1 MGDEMGLSPEQE
13 KRIASLPEHLREL
26 ARRTLAGGA
35 AEAADRIP
43 AVRGDDL
50 PASAAQQRLWFFHE
64 FEPESVEYNAPLVLR
79 LTGEL
84 DVVALRRSLDLV
96 VRRHESLRTTFG
108 SVDGRVRQVVHPPAE
123 VPVLV
128 TDLTGAG
135 PEALDEVLLAEV
147 TTPFDLRTGPLFR
160 VGLVKLG
167 ATEHVLVLGMH
178 HIVGDGWSTGILLN
192 ELTAAYTAEVRGEQP
207 ALPELPVRYADFAA
221 WQWERL
227 RGDALAGQLDH
238 WRAKLDG
245 LAPVDLPSD
254 RPRPAVRTSAG
265 AVHRF
270 EVADE
275 VAQALRALAK
285 RRGAT
290 LFMVLLAA
298 SKVLFSRY
306 AGQSDIAVGTVT
318 AGRNRDELENLVGF
332 FVNTVVVRS
341 TVDEERSF
349 ADFLD
354 SVRETVADALAH
366 DEVPFQAVVEA
377 LRPERDPSRPPLVQ
391 VMVNL
396 QNAPAGLDGAP
407 GLVIEDV
414 RPPALATSLDVTID
428 FHEGPEGITGFLE
441 YSTDLFDESTVDG
454 MARDLGFVLET
465 AAAQPERPMRELPL
479 LPAAELERLIAD
491 GTGETV
497 EFGAPRPVHE
507 LVDERAAATPDAI
520 AVRSG
525 DAELTYRELRARSA
539 KLARHLAGL
548 GVGRGTLVA
557 LCLPRGV
564 DVVVSLLAV
573 LKAGA
578 AFVPLD
584 PAHPAGLLARLL
596 SDAAAPVLITEDQVA
611 GRLPDTGA
619 RIVRVDT
626 AEWEAEPAEPL
637 DVQVSPDDLAYV
649 IYTSGSTGTPKG
661 VLVEHGNCHHTAH
674 AWNARYGFDVRPPRC
689 LSVSNPS
696 VDLFVG
702 DVLLSLLFGGT
713 LIMCPQDVLGDP
725 RALVALI
732 EDSGAD
738 VLATVPSVART
749 ITRELAARDRRL
761 DGLRLLAVGSEGWQ
775 VRDCAEL
782 LDRLSP
788 ETTVVNAYGVT
799 EATVDST
806 AFPVTDGLGAGPF
819 VPIGRPLPNTRTYVL
834 DAYGRP
840 VPAGVPGELHLGG
853 PGVARGYL
861 GRDDLTAERFVP
873 DPFAGA
879 RMYRTGDLVRRLAD
893 GTLVYLGRTD
903 QQVKVNGYRVEPGQ
917 IEHVLGEHPAVQAA
931 AVVARTAGRTRID
944 AYVVFV
950 PGDEIAV
957 HDLRSH
963 LADLLPAPALPATIT
978 VLGELPLT
986 ASGKTDYRA
995 LPEPDAADRQVTHT
1009 PPVTEAETALVRIWA
1024 RVLDLDPETLGT
1036 THNFFDLG
1044 GDSIL
1049 GLQVVAQAREAGLL
1063 LTSKQMFL
1071 HQTIGELAA
1080 RAGAVEAETVVP
1092 QVAEGEAPLT
1102 PIQHNFFE
1110 ETPTAREHATQSV
1123 YLELAERVD
1132 ADELRAALRTLAEQ
1146 HDALRLRFEEADGE
1160 WRQRYADD
1168 GEHIPLTTVQDEEQ
1182 VAEARTGLRLDDGPL
1197 MRAVLVETGG
1207 AQRLFL
1213 TAHHLVVDAVSWRVL
1228 LGDLERAHRGAD
1240 LGPKSTSYGEWAH
1253 RVRDHVA
1260 AGAFD
1265 AELDH
1270 WRQAEQT
1277 GAPLPVD
1284 GAGENSVASERE
1296 VTVRLSESVT
1306 SALLRDVPPVYRTQV
1321 DDVLLSAL
1329 GTVLADWTGDDTVR
1343 LLLEGH
1349 GREDLFDGVDV
1360 SRTVGWFTTL
1370 YPVVLTVRERDWD
1383 TVLKS
1388 VKEQLRAVPQRGFGY
1403 GALRYLADTDLG
1415 PGWPQIAF
1423 NYLGRFGA
1431 ESGGGLFG
1439 AWLDVPGSDRAPN
1452 HTRSCLL
1459 DVTGLVRDNR
1469 LEFRWSYSANLH
1481 HERTVRDL
1489 ADRFADALTRIAE
1502 HCALPEAGGWTPS
1515 DFPLAALDQSTVDR
1529 ITAGR
1534 AVEDVYPLTSVQRG
1548 ILFHSLTGHGSD
1560 VYLSR
1565 FGMVLDDVE
1574 DPAALAQAWQRVVD
1588 RTPVLRTEI
1597 VWQDV
1602 PEPLQVVRAPGLRVP
1617 MEHHDLRGLRPDE
1630 QRAKVE
1636 SLWDEHSARELDLGT
1651 APLMWLAFL
1660 RLDDT
1665 RVHVFWF
1672 SHHIL
1677 LDGWSFAGVLSDVF
1691 EQYAAFTGAPA
1702 ALTPRRPFRDYVE
1715 WLAEQDVPAAEEYW
1729 RGVVAGMT
1737 APTPLPFDHAPSGAH
1752 RSRTSGRIEVGL
1764 PAGLSEHVLRFCREA
1779 RLTPNTVIQGAW
1791 AALLSRYSGESDVCF
1806 GATVSGRPADLAG
1819 AGDVLGLFITTVPV
1833 RVDVTGSDDLAGWLR
1848 ALQDTVAE
1856 SRQYEYVSP
1865 GQIQG
1870 WSEVPSGVNL
1880 FDSIVVF
1887 ENYPYDEA
1895 AASRNGITVREYVGD
1910 EQTNFPL
1917 ALTAHLSDSLHLF
1930 LNYDPEL
1937 FADETVQAV
1946 AGHLSTVLTA
1956 FADGASGPVAGLPLL
1971 DVREREQLLVGWN
1984 GRETSEVAETL
1995 PELFEARARAVPDA
2009 VAITDGATTLTYA
2022 ELNAAANRLARVLVS
2037 RGAGPGRFV
2046 ALVLPR
2052 SAELVVAVLAVLK
2065 AGAGYVPIDPDYPEQ
2080 RVREVFVDSAPA
2092 VIVATS
2098 GIDAD
2103 VPVVVPAE
2111 TELAGL
2117 SDVDLDHA
2125 GLTPAH
2131 PAYVIY
2137 TSGSTGRPKGVV
2149 VPQSNVVRLFTS
2161 TRSWFEFGAD
2171 DVWTLFHSYAFDF
2184 SVWELWGPLLHGG
2197 RLVVVPHAVSRTPQD
2212 FLRLLAEER
2221 VTVLN
2226 QTPSAFYQLMRADAE
2241 STGHTLSLRYV
2252 IFGGEALD
2260 PRRLNDWYE
2269 RHADDAP
2276 ALINMYGITETTVH
2290 VTYAPLTA
2298 ATTGGVIGVPIPDL
2312 RVYVLDERLAPV
2324 AVGVPGEMY
2333 VAGAGLA
2340 DGYLNQPGLTSQR
2353 FVADPF
2359 GAPGSR
2365 MYRTGD
2371 VAKWTRAGALEYL
2384 GRSDEQVKIRGFR
2397 IEPGE
2402 IEAVLTAHPAVA
2414 EAAVIAREDGP
2425 GGKRLVAYVVGDE
2438 PSPGELR
2445 DHARDRLPG
2454 HMVPSAFVVV
2464 PEIPL
2469 TRNGKLD
2476 RKALPAPEQDQAS
2489 RPYTAPGTAAERAV
2503 ADVWREVLRVGRVGV
2518 DDDFFELGGDSILS
2532 IQVASRLRSAL
2543 GAEVSPRQMF
2553 DTPTVRALADAL
2565 VPGEPAQ
2572 ERVPRLSP
2580 QPEQAPLSF
2589 SQQRLWFLDEFAPGT
2604 AEYNILSAVRLRGE
2618 LRVDVLT
2625 EALATLAGRHEALRT
2640 TFDYVG
2646 ERPVQVVHPVGDLP
2660 LERLDGADED
2670 ILRQRLRQEMTRP
2683 FDLRTGPLA
2692 RALLVEVADDEHVL
2706 VLTLHHI
2713 ITDGWSMGV
2722 LVEELSACYT
2732 AALDGGRAELPELPV
2747 SYVDYAVWQRD
2758 RLSGAALDR
2767 QVDYWREQLA
2777 GVTSLDLPT
2786 DRPRPPVRTSDGAA
2800 WSFEVDAELLG
2811 RLRALARDRE
2821 ATLFHALVAAV
2832 QVLLARYCGQRDV
2845 VVGTATAGRDRAE
2858 LEGLVGCFINT
2869 VAIRSDVDESL
2880 SFADFLTAVRATALE
2895 AFAHGDLPFER
2906 LVDVLRPE
2914 RDPSRNPL
2922 VEAMVVLDSTPE
2934 HRLALPGLVA
2944 EEVEFDGGDASH
2956 DLSVDF
2962 TERDGRLLGRI
2973 SYSTGLFDPATVERL
2988 GRHLLLVLESV
2999 VAQPA
3004 RPMRE
3009 LPLITAE
3016 EQHRMLTE
3024 WGGTP
3029 VDFGPPERLHDLF
3042 DAIAAEHPDGIA
3054 VRCGTDSLSFA
3065 ELRTKANKLAHHLV
3079 GKGVTVGSLVGVC
3092 ADRGVDAVVALL
3104 AVLKAGGAFV
3114 PLEPG
3119 YPARLLKDM
3128 LADAGAEV
3136 LLSGDGLAEEH
3147 GLTARH
3153 VVPLD
3158 WSLVDGYP
3166 DTTPVT
3172 EVTPEDLAYVI
3183 YTSGS
3188 TGKPKG
3194 VMVEHRNVHHLA
3206 RVWDHRYGLT
3216 GTRPSCLSVS
3226 GFGVDLFFSDFVW
3239 STLFGGTM
3247 EICPA
3252 DLVTDPPALVD
3263 LLAETRAELFVT
3275 VPVLATAIAR
3285 ELARRGTRADSLRV
3299 LAVGSEAWHA
3309 GECAELLE
3317 RVGPDTIVVNAYGAT
3332 ENTVDAT
3339 LHEVSREPIGAG
3351 PYVPIGRPLANTG
3364 IYLLDPHGRPVP
3376 VGVTGEL
3383 HIGSAGVGRG
3393 YLNRP
3398 EQSECAFLPD
3408 PFRTDPYWPDC
3419 RMYRTGD
3426 AARWLPNGVLEF
3438 LARTD
3443 DQVKIR
3449 GHRVELGDV
3458 EQALTGHAQVLSAAA
3473 AARADGGTVRL
3484 HAYVVPADEIDL
3496 PDLRRHLVQVLPA
3509 HAVPSTITVL
3519 DELPLTQSGKT
3530 DRRALP
3536 APELEDVT
3544 GTPYLAPGTPAEE
3557 TLAGIWAD
3565 VLGVPA
3571 TSVGTGHNFF
3581 ELGGD
3586 SILGIQLVYRARE
3599 AGLQISS
3606 RELFLHQTLGELAAV
3621 AQPAGTRGP
3630 GDEPVVG
3637 EVPLTPV
3644 QHEFLTTNQVAP
3656 HHFTQSFLAELAAD
3670 VDEQALRRALDAVT
3684 AHHDALR
3691 ARFVCEDGRWRQFYA
3706 PPAQVDVLA
3715 RQDLSAI
3722 GDQDLRAELDKRAAE
3737 VDASFDLATGPLLR
3751 ALLFD
3756 LGTHRRPMLFVT
3768 AHHLVVDTVSW
3779 RILVDDIES
3788 AYRQALA
3795 GEIRLGA
3802 RTSPAGDW
3810 VRALAG
3816 HVADGGFAED
3826 VAHWEALPPAV
3837 PLPADGPGPDVEAST
3852 RTVSF
3857 SLTERETRALLTLAP
3872 AAFRT
3877 RVNDVLLSGLAW
3889 ALTRWTGEQSVVV
3902 DLEGHGR
3909 EELFDDVD
3917 LSRTVGWFTAIY
3929 PVALHVPAGEPDWP
3943 ALVKNVR
3950 RQLRAVPGN
3959 GISYGALRYLGAPG
3973 ALADRANAGVLFN
3986 YHGQAGA
3993 GGAES
3998 PLYQSFH
4005 DPVGAPRHPA
4015 ERRSHALEVVG
4026 AVSDGVLAFD
4036 WHHSADVHDEKTVR
4050 HVADEHLA
4058 ALRAI
4063 AHHLDPEGTA

>member
-1 MGDEMGLSPEQE
+1 MGDDMGLTPEQE

-35 AEAADRIP
+35 AESAGLIP
-43 AVRGDDL
+43 VVRGDDL
-50 PASAAQQRLWFFHE
+50 PASAAQERLWFFQE

-84 DVVALRRSLDLV
+84 GLRALRRALDLV
-96 VRRHESLRTTFG
+96 VQRHEPLRTTFA
-108 SVDGRVRQVVHPPAE
+108 SVGGRVRQVVRPPAE

-128 TDLTGAG
+128 TDLTGTAG
-135 PEALDEVLLAEV
+135 REAALEQVLLTEV

-160 VGLVKLG
+160 VGLVRLT

-178 HIVGDGWSTGILLN
+178 HIVADGWSTGILLN
-192 ELTAAYTAEVRGEQP
+192 ELTAAYSAEVRGDRP
-207 ALPELPVRYADFAA
+207 ALPDLPVRYADFAA

-227 RGDALAGQLDH
+227 RGDALTAQLDH
-238 WRAKLDG
+238 WRTKLAG
-245 LAPVDLPSD
+245 LPPVDLPSD

-270 EVADE
+270 EISDDV
-275 VAQALRALAK
+275 VQALRTLAK
-285 RRGAT
+285 LRGAT

-298 SKVLFSRY
+298 AKVVFSRCTR
-306 AGQSDIAVGTVT
+306 QSDIAVGTVT

-349 ADFLD
+349 ADFLG
-354 SVRETVADALAH
+354 SVRDNVTDALSH
-366 DEVPFQAVVEA
+366 DEVPFQSVVEA

-391 VMVNL
+391 VMVSL
-396 QNAPAGLDGAP
+396 QNAPAGLGGAP

-428 FHEGPEGITGFLE
+428 FQEGANGLTGFLE
-441 YSTDLFDESTVDG
+441 YSTDLFDKSTVDC
-454 MARDLGFVLET
+454 MARGLAFVLEN
-465 AAAQPERPMRELPL
+465 AVEQPDRPLRELPWL
-479 LPAAELERLIAD
+479 SAAELEQLIED
-491 GTGETV
+491 GIGETAD
-497 EFGAPRPVHE
+497 FGSPRPVHE
-507 LVDERAAATPDAI
+507 LVDARAEATPDAI

-525 DAELTYRELRARSA
+525 DAVLTYRELRTRST

-573 LKAGA
+573 LEAGG

-596 SDAAAPVLITEDQVA
+596 SDAGAPVLITEDRLA
-611 GRLPDTGA
+611 DRLPDTGA

-626 AEWEAEPAEPL
+626 AEWETESSEPL
-637 DVQVSPDDLAYV
+637 GVAVSPDDLAYV

-674 AWNARYGFDVRPPRC
+674 AWNERYGFDVRPPRC

-696 VDLFVG
+696 VDLFAG

-749 ITRELAARDRRL
+749 ITRELVARDRRL

-782 LDRLSP
+782 VERLSP
-788 ETTVVNAYGVT
+788 DTIVVNAYGVT

-806 AFPVTDGLGAGPF
+806 AFPVADGVGAGPF
-819 VPIGRPLPNTRTYVL
+819 VPIGRPLPNTRAYVL
-834 DAYGRP
+834 DPHGRP
-840 VPAGVPGELHLGG
+840 VPDGVPGELHLAG

-861 GRDDLTAERFVP
+861 DRDELTAERFVP
-873 DPFAGA
+873 DPFADGG
-879 RMYRTGDLVRRLAD
+879 MYRTGDLVRRSA
-893 GTLVYLGRTD
+893 GTLTYLGRTD

-917 IEHVLGEHPAVQAA
+917 IEHVLGEHPGVRAA
-931 AVVARTAGRTRID
+931 AVVARTSGRTRID
-944 AYVVFV
+944 AYVVLA
-950 PGDEIAV
+950 PGKEITV
-957 HDLRSH
+957 QDLRAH
-963 LADLLPAPALPATIT
+963 LGDLLPAPALPATIT

-986 ASGKTDYRA
+986 ASGKTDYLA
-995 LPEPDAADRQVTHT
+995 LPEPDAADRTVSHT
-1009 PPVTEAETALVRIWA
+1009 PAVTDAEITLVRVWA
-1024 RVLDLDPETLGT
+1024 EVLGLDPRELGT

-1049 GLQVVAQAREAGLL
+1049 GLQVVARAREEGLL
-1063 LTSKQMFL
+1063 LTSKQLFL
-1071 HQTIGELAA
+1071 HQSIGELAA
-1080 RAGAVEAETVVP
+1080 RAGVAAADTTERQA
-1092 QVAEGEAPLT
+1092 AEGEAPLT
-1102 PIQHNFFE
+1102 PIQRNFFE
-1110 ETPTAREHATQSV
+1110 ETPAAREHAVQSV

-1132 ADELRAALRTLAEQ
+1132 ADALRVALGALAEQ
-1146 HDALRLRFEEADGE
+1146 HDSLRLRFVQREGE
-1160 WRQRYADD
+1160 WRQSYSRT
-1168 GEHIPLTTVQDEEQ
+1168 GEHVVLTTATDDDQ
-1182 VAEARTGLRLDDGPL
+1182 VVAIEDARSGLRLDDGPL
-1197 MRAVLVETGG
+1197 MRAVLVESAET
-1207 AQRLFL
+1207 QRLFL

-1228 LGDLERAHRGAD
+1228 LADLERALRGGE
-1240 LGPKSTSYGEWAH
+1240 LGPKSTSYGEWAR
-1253 RVRDHVA
+1253 RVRDSA
-1260 AGAFD
+1260 TAGEFD

-1270 WRQAEQT
+1270 WRDAEHEGT
-1277 GAPLPVD
+1277 ALPVD
-1284 GAGENSVASERE
+1284 GSGENSVASERE
-1296 VTVRLSESVT
+1296 VTVRLSEADT

-1321 DDVLLSAL
+1321 DDVLLTAL
-1329 GTVLADWTGDDTVR
+1329 GAVLTEWTGDDTVR
-1343 LLLEGH
+1343 VLLEGH

-1370 YPVVLTVRERDWD
+1370 YPVALTVFDRAEWGV
-1383 TVLKS
+1383 VLKS
-1388 VKEQLRAVPQRGFGY
+1388 VKEQLRSVPRRGFGY
-1403 GALRYLADTDLG
+1403 GALRYLSDHGLG
-1415 PGWPQIAF
+1415 AGWPAVSF

-1431 ESGGGLFG
+1431 SDGGLFG
-1439 AWLDVPGSDRAPN
+1439 AWLDAPGSDRAP
-1452 HTRSCLL
+1452 HHARSCLL
-1459 DVTGLVRDNR
+1459 DVTGVVRDNR
-1469 LEFRWSYSANLH
+1469 LEFRFSYSANLH
-1481 HERTVRDL
+1481 REDTVRRL
-1489 ADRFADALTRIAE
+1489 ADRFADALTRIVE
-1502 HCALPEAGGWTPS
+1502 HCALPGVGGPTPS
-1515 DFPLAALDQSTVDR
+1515 DFPLAALGQSTMDR
-1529 ITAGR
+1529 ITVGR
-1534 AVEDVYPLTSVQRG
+1534 SVEDVYPLTPVQQG
-1548 ILFHSLTGHGSD
+1548 MLFHSLSEREAGD

-1565 FGMVLDDVE
+1565 FSMVLDDVTDHE
-1574 DPAALAQAWQRVVD
+1574 ALAQAWQRVAD
-1588 RTPVLRTEI
+1588 RTPVLRTEV

-1602 PEPLQVVRAPGLRVP
+1602 PEPLQVVRAPGLPLP
-1617 MEHHDLRGLRPDE
+1617 MEHHDLRGLSPDE
-1630 QRAKVE
+1630 RRSRVR

-1651 APLMWLAFL
+1651 APLMWLVFL
-1660 RLDDT
+1660 RLDDS
-1665 RVHVFWF
+1665 RVQVFWF

-1691 EQYAAFTGAPA
+1691 EQYAGSAT
-1702 ALTPRRPFRDYVE
+1702 TPRRPFRDYVA
-1715 WLAEQDVPAAEEYW
+1715 WLADQDLPAAEEHW
-1729 RGVVAGMT
+1729 RGVVAGLT
-1737 APTPLPFDHAPSGAH
+1737 APTPLPFDRAPAGAH
-1752 RSRTSGRIEVGL
+1752 RSRTSGRIEVSL
-1764 PAGLSEHVLRFCREA
+1764 PEGCSEQVLRFCRDA
-1779 RLTPNTVIQGAW
+1779 RLTPNTVVQGAW

-1848 ALQDTVAE
+1848 SVQDTVAG

-1870 WSEVPSGVNL
+1870 WSEVPGGANL
-1880 FDSIVVF
+1880 FDSIIVF

-1895 AASRNGITVREYVGD
+1895 AASRNGITVREYTGD
-1910 EQTNFPL
+1910 EQTSFPL

-1937 FADETVQAV
+1937 FDDETVRAM
-1946 AGHLSTVLTA
+1946 AGHLVALLTA
-1956 FADGASGPVAGLPLL
+1956 FAAGAEGPVAALPLL
-1971 DVREREQLLVGWN
+1971 DTREREQVLVDWN
-1984 GRETSEVAETL
+1984 GRADSAVAETL
-1995 PELFEARARAVPDA
+1995 PALFEARVRAVPDA
-2009 VAITDGATTLTYA
+2009 IAVTDGARALTYA
-2022 ELNAAANRLARVLVS
+2022 EVNAAANRLARLLVS
-2037 RGAGPGRFV
+2037 SGAGPGRFV

-2065 AGAGYVPIDPDYPEQ
+2065 AGAAYVPIDPDYPEQ
-2080 RVREVFVDSAPA
+2080 RIREVLADSAPA
-2092 VIVATS
+2092 VVVSASAIE
-2098 GIDAD
+2098 AD
-2103 VPVVVPAE
+2103 VPVVVLPDAD
-2111 TELAGL
+2111 LGDQ

-2125 GLTPAH
+2125 GLTPRH

-2149 VPQSNVVRLFTS
+2149 VPHSNVVRLFTS
-2161 TRSWFEFGAD
+2161 TQPWFEFD
-2171 DVWTLFHSYAFDF
+2171 ENDVWTLFHSYAFDF

-2197 RLVVVPHAVSRTPQD
+2197 RLVVVPHAVSRTPHE
-2212 FLRLLAEER
+2212 FLRLLEEER

-2241 STGHTLSLRYV
+2241 STGRTLSLRYV
-2252 IFGGEALD
+2252 VFGGEALD
-2260 PRRLNDWYE
+2260 PRRLTDWYA
-2269 RHADDAP
+2269 RHP
-2276 ALINMYGITETTVH
+2276 ASPVLINMYGITETTVH
-2290 VTYAPLTA
+2290 VTYAPLTE

-2324 AVGVPGEMY
+2324 PVGVAGEMY

-2340 DGYLNQPGLTSQR
+2340 DGYLNQPGLTAGR

-2359 GAPGSR
+2359 GEPGTR

-2371 VAKWTRAGALEYL
+2371 VAKWTRAGELEYL

-2402 IEAVLTAHPAVA
+2402 IEAVLTAHSAVA
-2414 EAAVIAREDGP
+2414 EAAVVTREDGS
-2425 GGKRLVAYVVGDE
+2425 GKRLVAYVVGE
-2438 PSPGELR
+2438 PSLGELR
-2445 DHARDRLPG
+2445 DHARALLPV

-2476 RKALPAPEQDQAS
+2476 RRALPAPEQEQTS
-2489 RPYTAPGTAAERAV
+2489 YTAPGTAAERTV
-2503 ADVWREVLRVGRVGV
+2503 ADVWQEVLGVGRVGA
-2518 DDDFFELGGDSILS
+2518 DDDFFDLGGDSILS

-2543 GAEVSPRQMF
+2543 GADVSPRQLF

-2565 VPGEPAQ
+2565 VPGEAGDH
-2572 ERVPRLSP
+2572 RIPRLDP

-2604 AEYNILSAVRLRGE
+2604 AEYNVLFAVRLRGD
-2618 LRVDVLT
+2618 LRADLLAEALEVLT
-2625 EALATLAGRHEALRT
+2625 ERHESLRT
-2640 TFDYVG
+2640 TFDYIG
-2646 ERPVQVVHPVGDLP
+2646 ERAVQVVHPTGALP
-2660 LERLDGADED
+2660 FERFAVRSEEELQ
-2670 ILRQRLRQEMTRP
+2670 LRLREEMARP

-2692 RALLVEVADDEHVL
+2692 RASLAEVAPDEHVL

-2722 LVEELSACYT
+2722 LAEELTACYT
-2732 AALDGGRAELPELPV
+2732 AVLDGRRPELPHLPV
-2747 SYVDYAVWQRD
+2747 SYVDYAVWQRE
-2758 RLSGAALDR
+2758 RLSGDALR
-2767 QVDYWREQLA
+2767 EQEDYWRRQLA

-2786 DRPRPPVRTSDGAA
+2786 DRPRPPVRTSEGAA
-2800 WSFEVDAELLG
+2800 CSFEIGAELLG
-2811 RLRALARDRE
+2811 GLRALARDRD

-2869 VAIRSDVDESL
+2869 VAIRSDVDETL
-2880 SFADFLTAVRATALE
+2880 SFADFLTAVRATSLE
-2895 AFAHGDLPFER
+2895 AFAHGELPFER
-2906 LVDVLRPE
+2906 LVDVLRPD
-2914 RDPSRNPL
+2914 RDPSRNPI

-2934 HRLALPGLVA
+2934 HRLELPGLRA
-2944 EEVEFDGGDASH
+2944 QEVEFDGGDASH

-2973 SYSTGLFDPATVERL
+2973 SYSTGLFDEATIARL
-2988 GRHLLLVLESV
+2988 GRHLLLVLESAV
-2999 VAQPA
+2999 GRPDV
-3004 RPMRE
+3004 PMRE

-3016 EQHRMLTE
+3016 EEHRMLTE
-3024 WGGTP
+3024 WGGVP
-3029 VDFGPPERLHDLF
+3029 VDFGPPELLHDVY
-3042 DAIAAEHPDGIA
+3042 DAIAARHPDGVA
-3054 VRCGTDSLSFA
+3054 VRCGTDSLTFA
-3065 ELRTKANKLAHHLV
+3065 ELRTRANKLAHHLV
-3079 GKGVTVGSLVGVC
+3079 SKGVTVGSLVGVC

-3104 AVLKAGGAFV
+3104 AVLRAGAAFV

-3119 YPARLLKDM
+3119 YPARLLTDM

-3158 WSLVDGYP
+3158 ESVVDHYP
-3166 DTTPVT
+3166 DTPPVT
-3172 EVTPEDLAYVI
+3172 AVTPEDLAYVI

-3206 RVWDHRYGLT
+3206 RVWDHRYGLS

-3263 LLAETRAELFVT
+3263 LFERTRAELFVT

-3285 ELARRGTRADSLRV
+3285 ELARRGTRAESLRV
-3299 LAVGSEAWHA
+3299 LAVGSEAWLT

-3339 LHEVSREPIGAG
+3339 LHEVSRDPIGAG

-3398 EQSECAFLPD
+3398 EQSARAFVPD
-3408 PFRTDPYWPDC
+3408 PFRTDPHWPDC

-3426 AARWLPNGVLEF
+3426 AARWRPDGVLEF

-3458 EQALTGHAQVLSAAA
+3458 EQALTGHAGVLSAAA
-3473 AARADGGTVRL
+3473 TTRADGGAVRL
-3484 HAYVVPADEIDL
+3484 HGYVVPSGELDL
-3496 PDLRRHLVQVLPA
+3496 ADLRRHLAGVLPA
-3509 HAVPSTITVL
+3509 HAVPATITVL
-3519 DELPLTQSGKT
+3519 AELPLTQSGKT

-3536 APELEDVT
+3536 APELEDTT
-3544 GTPYLAPGTPAEE
+3544 GTLYLVPETPAEQ

-3565 VLGVPA
+3565 VLGLPGR
-3571 TSVGTGHNFF
+3571 SVGAGHNFF

-3599 AGLQISS
+3599 AGLQVSS

-3621 AQPAGTRGP
+3621 AQSVERGGP

-3644 QHEFLTTNQVAP
+3644 QLEFLTSGQVAP
-3656 HHFTQSFLAELAAD
+3656 HHFTQSFLAELVED

-3691 ARFVCEDGRWRQFYA
+3691 ARFVHEGGRWRQFYA
-3706 PPAQVDVLA
+3706 PPAPVDVLA
-3715 RQDLSAI
+3715 RQDLTATA
-3722 GDQDLRAELDKRAAE
+3722 DPEVRAEVDKRAAE
-3737 VDASFDLATGPLLR
+3737 LDASFDLATGPLLR

-3756 LGTHRRPMLFVT
+3756 LGPDRRPVLFVT

-3795 GEIRLGA
+3795 GEIRLGTK
-3802 RTSPAGDW
+3802 TSPAGNW
-3810 VRALAG
+3810 VRALTG
-3816 HVADGGFAED
+3816 HVEDGGFADE
-3826 VAHWEALPPAV
+3826 VEHWQALPPAA

-3872 AAFRT
+3872 GAFRS
-3877 RVNDVLLSGLAW
+3877 RINDVLLAGLAW
-3889 ALTRWTGEQSVVV
+3889 ALTRWTGEDRVIV

-3929 PVALHVPAGEPDWP
+3929 PVGLHVPAGEPDWP
-3943 ALVKNVR
+3943 SLVRNVR

-3959 GISYGALRYLGAPG
+3959 GLSYGALRHLGAPG
-3973 ALADRANAGVLFN
+3973 ILPDRPSAGVLFN
-3986 YHGQAGA
+3986 YHGQSGA

-3998 PLYQSFH
+3998 PLYRSFH

-4015 ERRSHALEVVG
+4015 ERRSHVLEVVG

-4036 WHHSADVHDEKTVR
+4036 WLHSADVHEEATVR
-4050 HVADEHLA
+4050 RVADEHLA

-4063 AHHLDPEGTA
+4063 AHHLDPEATA